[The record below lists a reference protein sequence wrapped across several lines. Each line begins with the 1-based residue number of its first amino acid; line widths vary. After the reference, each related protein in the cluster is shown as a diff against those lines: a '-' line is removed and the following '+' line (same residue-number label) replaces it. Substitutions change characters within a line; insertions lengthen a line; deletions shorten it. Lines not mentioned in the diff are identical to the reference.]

1 VAFASLA
8 LAPIPPVQVFGLFVA
23 LGVLAAWLLTILF
36 LPAFIMLLG
45 DEGLKRSIKGDEESG
60 SRVLTLGLRGLG
72 RFAVGKP
79 WAFPVL
85 FIVLA
90 VVAVPG
96 MMKVEVNDNPV
107 RWFKSGSEIRVATE
121 EFNRL
126 FPGVYNASLILES
139 GTPGAL
145 TSPETLL
152 TLIALQKHLAEIPF
166 VGQVTSYSDLVTAG
180 AGADAVPET
189 QNGVEAAL
197 DAVFSSSQ
205 GVIASGL
212 IAADYQRA
220 NVQVAMKQGDNKSMQ
235 EVLDA
240 ADAFLAGQP
249 FSSAATTDWAGETY
263 LNLVWQDK
271 MVSGILKAFISTF
284 IVVLVLMIILFK
296 SLRWALLAILPLSA
310 TILLVYGVIGFSS
323 KDYDMPIAVLST
335 LVLGIAIDFAIHFI
349 QRYRQL
355 SEEEGGSVGLALGR
369 VYEEPARAITK
380 NALIVALGFVPMF
393 LT

>member
-1 VAFASLA
+1 MAFASLA

-23 LGVLAAWLLTILF
+23 LGVLAAWLLTVLF

-60 SRVLTLGLRGLG
+60 SRVLTPGLRGLG

-139 GTPGAL
+139 GTPGTL
-145 TSPETLL
+145 TNPETLL
-152 TLIALQKHLAEIPF
+152 TLVALQKHLAEIPF
-166 VGQVTSYSDLVTAG
+166 VGQVTSYADLVTAG
-180 AGADAVPET
+180 SGADAVPET

-197 DAVFSSSQ
+197 DAVFS
-205 GVIASGL
+205 
-212 IAADYQRA
+212 
-220 NVQVAMKQGDNKSMQ
+220 
-235 EVLDA
+235 
-240 ADAFLAGQP
+240 
-249 FSSAATTDWAGETY
+249 
-263 LNLVWQDK
+263 
-271 MVSGILKAFISTF
+271 
-284 IVVLVLMIILFK
+284 
-296 SLRWALLAILPLSA
+296 
-310 TILLVYGVIGFSS
+310 
-323 KDYDMPIAVLST
+323 
-335 LVLGIAIDFAIHFI
+335 
-349 QRYRQL
+349 
-355 SEEEGGSVGLALGR
+355 
-369 VYEEPARAITK
+369 
-380 NALIVALGFVPMF
+380 
-393 LT
+393 

>member
-1 VAFASLA
+1 
-8 LAPIPPVQVFGLFVA
+8 
-23 LGVLAAWLLTILF
+23 
-36 LPAFIMLLG
+36 M
-45 DEGLKRSIKGDEESG
+45 KRSIKGDEESG

-79 WAFPVL
+79 WEFPVL

-96 MMKVEVNDNPV
+96 MMKVKVNDNPV

-139 GTPGAL
+139 GTPGTL

-152 TLIALQKHLAEIPF
+152 TLVALQKHLAEIPF
-166 VGQVTSYSDLVTAG
+166 VGQVTSYADLVTAG

-271 MVSGILKAFISTF
+271 MVSGILKAFISTL

-310 TILLVYGVIGFSS
+310 TILLVYGVIGFSG